1 MVKKSIHLNEDKLK
15 GIIRESV
22 KRILK
27 ESGYNQFSDYD
38 FASVDPY
45 GDDDGFGDNHGYGRL
60 DGYWAFNGAYV
71 NISDIDGVVEF
82 DIEPRCEGCKGS
94 FKIVGK
100 EADDL
105 KRDIEEC
112 AKECG
117 DVSVAIWN
125 CVKDM
130 IGDNRLNESMLKDYN
145 EFDNVPDDF
154 VESLDG
160 QYYEVTVPDWCL
172 PYLVNGDEEGYTE
185 EEIGMMDN
193 FINSFNGK
201 LWYGLNVGDAC
212 VPMDGVSPSFCSS
225 NDVGGDACDCYRFC
239 LPMKEAERGSVD
251 GEVNETRLKRAV
263 RESINEILNGDLDD
277 DEVVEYMNSFD
288 SEESGSFNV
297 VQYKVTLDGGYHAP
311 EKILDKT
318 GLSKEEAWEVFKE
331 AAEYA
336 YKYDWDSVNYFYGTK
351 DYIEWPIVSSEV
363 DGVLGKRRVSFPEDG
378 AFEIANVIENAKKQ
392 NRGEGGYKELC
403 DNFLKHAK
411 ETFFSGKHEYRS
423 W

>member
-1 MVKKSIHLNEDKLK
+1 MVKNSIHLNEDKLK

-22 KRILK
+22 KRI
-27 ESGYNQFSDYD
+27 
-38 FASVDPY
+38 
-45 GDDDGFGDNHGYGRL
+45 
-60 DGYWAFNGAYV
+60 
-71 NISDIDGVVEF
+71 ISE
-82 DIEPRCEGCKGS
+82 
-94 FKIVGK
+94 
-100 EADDL
+100 
-105 KRDIEEC
+105 
-112 AKECG
+112 
-117 DVSVAIWN
+117 
-125 CVKDM
+125 
-130 IGDNRLNESMLKDYN
+130 IGGRLNESMLKDYN

-185 EEIGMMDN
+185 EEIGMMNN
-193 FINSFNGK
+193 FIDSFNGK

-239 LPMKEAERGSVD
+239 LPMKEAERNGVN
-251 GEVNETRLKRAV
+251 GELNETRLKRV
-263 RESINEILNGDLDD
+263 IRESINEVLNGDLDD
-277 DEVVEYMNSFD
+277 DEVVEYMDSFD

-297 VQYKVTLDGGYHAP
+297 VQYKVTLGDGYHHGP

-318 GLSKEEAWEVFKE
+318 GLSKEEAWEVFKK

-336 YKYDWDSVNYFYGTK
+336 YKYDWKSVSFYGTK

-378 AFEIANVIENAKKQ
+378 AFEIANVIENAKKR
-392 NRGEGGYKELC
+392 NSGDGGYKELC
-403 DNFLKHAK
+403 GNFLKHAK
-411 ETFFSGKHEYRS
+411 ETFFSGKHEYHS